1 MTPSST
7 NERNRI
13 MTAETH
19 ETHDEPPPGRP
30 SDIVILKAAVHGVYD
45 LQKLRIAA
53 GLRLCANFRAKLKLL
68 DSDNAD
74 DDEEDDEET
83 KIAKK
88 IIKKLKEAHRRLT
101 DGIAKSRGR
110 RLTDGVEDGRPLSL
124 KDFKGNEIISTV
136 SEAVLFEA
144 YLDLEKDEAKQFRQL
159 EHILNLI
166 PIYTTWLRRQEG
178 VGPAMAGV
186 LIAYLDPYKARHGSA
201 VSKYAGLH
209 VGPDGMGRSRRAEHM
224 VEREYLDKNK
234 ELKIRNSLTY
244 EPFLKTKLTG
254 VLAGSFLRANKG
266 EGAQPWRKIYDD
278 YKHRLETDPSRPKVS
293 LVKWKALHKAEK
305 DVSQLWPPGRI
316 NNAAKRYMVKI
327 FLSAFWSHWRE
338 LEGLPVTD
346 PYPVDKMGLPPHGR
360 AA

>member
-1 MTPSST
+1 MIT
-7 NERNRI
+7 
-13 MTAETH
+13 ETT
-19 ETHDEPPPGRP
+19 ETSDRP
-30 SDIVILKAAVHGVYD
+30 ADIVILKAAVHGVYD

-68 DSDNAD
+68 DGDKVD
-74 DDEEDDEET
+74 DGDDEEDEET
-83 KIAKK
+83 KVAKA
-88 IIKKLKEAHRRLT
+88 IIKKLKEAYRRLT
-101 DGIAKSRGR
+101 DGIAKSRGK
-110 RLTDGVEDGRPLSL
+110 RLTDDAEGRPLSL

-144 YLDLEKDEAKQFRQL
+144 YLDLERDEAKQFRQL
-159 EHILNLI
+159 ERILDLI
-166 PIYTTWLRRQEG
+166 PIYTKWLREQEG

-186 LIAYLDPYKARHGSA
+186 LISYLDPHRARHVSA
-201 VSKYAGLH
+201 FWKYAGLD

-234 ELKIRNSLTY
+234 ELKVRNSLTY

-266 EGAQPWRKIYDD
+266 EGAQPWRKVYDD

-316 NNAAKRYMVKI
+316 NNAAKRYMVKQ
-327 FLSAFWSHWRE
+327 FLAAFWLQWRE

-346 PYPVDKMGLPPHGR
+346 PYPVAKMGLPPHGR